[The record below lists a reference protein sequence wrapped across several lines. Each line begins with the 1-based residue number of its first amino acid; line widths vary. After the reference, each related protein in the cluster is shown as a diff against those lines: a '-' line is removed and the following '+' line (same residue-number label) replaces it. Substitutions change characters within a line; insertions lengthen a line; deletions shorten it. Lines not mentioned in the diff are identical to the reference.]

1 MVQKFKDVT
10 AIKAEKK
17 FEVDSFI
24 SLLLDSF
31 TGFKVMHLE
40 SKTYSEHKALDD
52 FFNGIIPLTD
62 TLSEQ
67 WIGFSGE
74 FTYTKRN
81 IPFKP
86 DLYLD
91 LIIVNCAKIY
101 PNVPPSCRAVLDEIE
116 GLALKV
122 KYLLTLK

>member
-31 TGFKVMHLE
+31 TAFKVMHLE
-40 SKTYSEHKALDD
+40 SKTYSEHKALDE

-67 WIGFSGE
+67 WIGFSGD
-74 FTYTKRN
+74 FTYRKPN
-81 IPFKP
+81 IPFKS

-91 LIIVNCAKIY
+91 LIIVNSAKIY